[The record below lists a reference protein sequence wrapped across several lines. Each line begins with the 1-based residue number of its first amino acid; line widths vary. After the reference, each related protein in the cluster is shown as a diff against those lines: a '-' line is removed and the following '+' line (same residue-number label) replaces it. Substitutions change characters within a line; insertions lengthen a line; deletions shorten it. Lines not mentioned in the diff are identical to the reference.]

1 MNFLKIKEFNGRLC
15 NVEEKIKSLEIHSEE
30 LERNIDSKGF
40 DIESIEKDFKCI
52 RDEFEKLNDSINS
65 MKEELKEQKKS
76 PINSDDKFEFIGDD
90 EGVGTYLRDVK
101 VYEEIDLYRIGEV
114 CNFAGDKLK
123 TYKKSWEK
131 GDIIISL
138 KVSSDFSSKKEVFNA
153 IKRAYPKLLEYFRQ

>member
-1 MNFLKIKEFNGRLC
+1 MIFFKRLC

-30 LERNIDSKGF
+30 LERNQSSKNY
-40 DIESIEKDFKCI
+40 DIECIEKKIKCI

-65 MKEELKEQKKS
+65 MKEELKEQKKT
-76 PINSDDKFEFIGDD
+76 PINSEDKFEFIGDD

-101 VYEEIDLYRIGEV
+101 VYEEIDLYRVGDICDHIG
-114 CNFAGDKLK
+114 NKSKFHKK
-123 TYKKSWEK
+123 TWEK

>member
-1 MNFLKIKEFNGRLC
+1 MNFFKRLC
-15 NVEEKIKSLEIHSEE
+15 NAEEKIKSLERYSGE
-30 LERNIDSKGF
+30 LERNIDSKDF
-40 DIESIEKDFKCI
+40 DIECIEKDFKRI

-65 MKEELKEQKKS
+65 MKKELKEQKKT
-76 PINSDDKFEFIGDD
+76 PINSDDELGFIGD

-101 VYEEIDLYRIGEV
+101 VYEEIDLYKIGEV
-114 CNFAGDKLK
+114 FNFTGDKSK
-123 TYKKSWEK
+123 AYKKSWEK